1 MTQQLQQA
9 ETSATKEARRVM
21 EICNAC
27 RYCEGYCAV
36 FPAMELRRQFTT
48 GDLHYL
54 ANLCHSCRSCYYAC
68 QYATPHPFDLNP
80 PRALAEVRTET
91 YQQFAWPAGLAGL
104 LARNGVIVS
113 LVISLSIALLL
124 LLAGLLISPQNLLGS
139 HSGSGAFYNV
149 VPYEAMVYPASAIFL
164 FDIVAIL
171 IGFRRFWALA
181 DHSLLTNHAWFQ
193 ALKDVATM
201 RYLGSDGTGCSYPDM
216 AFSNARRH
224 FHQWVMYGF
233 LLCFAAT
240 AVATLYDHLFHWQA
254 PYDFLSIPVVLG
266 TLGGLGLV
274 IGCSGLFW
282 LKFVADPAPG
292 APNMLGMDVAF
303 ILLLFAIALS
313 GLLLLALR
321 ETSAMGLLLIIHL
334 GFVLGFFL
342 LLPYSKFVHAVYRL
356 AALIRYA
363 IEGQE
368 VPIRTPAAR
377 DKP

>member
-1 MTQQLQQA
+1 MAQQLQQT
-9 ETSATKEARRVM
+9 ETTAIREARRVM
-21 EICNAC
+21 EVCNAC

-36 FPAMELRRQFTT
+36 FPAMELRRQFSS

-68 QYATPHPFDLNP
+68 QYAAPHPFDLNP
-80 PRALAEVRTET
+80 PRALAEVRAET
-91 YQQFAWPAGLAGL
+91 YQQYAWPKRFAGL
-104 LARNGVIVS
+104 LSRNGVIVS

-124 LLAGLLISPQNLLGS
+124 LLAGLLLSPQSLFGT
-139 HSGSGAFYNV
+139 HTGSGAFYAV
-149 VPYEAMVYPASAIFL
+149 IPYEAMVYPASAIFL
-164 FDIVAIL
+164 FGLVAMF
-171 IGFRRFWALA
+171 IGFRRFWALS
-181 DHSLLTNHAWFQ
+181 DHSLVTKDGWLQ
-193 ALKDVATM
+193 ALKDVATL
-201 RYLGSDGTGCSYPDM
+201 RYLGNDGAGCSYPDM

-224 FHQWVMYGF
+224 FHQLVMYGF

-240 AVATLYDHLFHWQA
+240 AVATLYDHLFNWQA
-254 PYDFLSIPVVLG
+254 PYDYLSIPVVLG

-282 LKFVADPAPG
+282 LKFIADPVPG

-303 ILLLFAIALS
+303 ILLLFAVALS

-321 ETSAMGLLLIIHL
+321 ETAVMGLLLVLHL

-342 LLPYSKFVHAVYRL
+342 LLPYSKFVHAIYRL

-363 IEGQE
+363 IERRE
-368 VPIRTPAAR
+368 APESRAE
-377 DKP
+377 